1 MRSDHL
7 NKHMKIHNNQQQQQ
21 HHQSNQLVLIEHQ
34 IDPIQISEQIQMI

>member
-21 HHQSNQLVLIEHQ
+21 QHQNNQFFLAQHQ
-34 IDPIQISEQIQMI
+34 IDSTQISEQIQMI